1 MEYKNVN
8 SIILLESPW
17 YYVPLY
23 LWKLTIN
30 EKWPFWN
37 TCIKIPL
44 YPSCWRSEN
53 LVSHLSDSFIF
64 SCLLQGL
71 QCHYCQQNRWNPRGR
86 CRNRM
91 WSLLHW
97 EVRRWVSCNL
107 KAFQNYDISVHQT
120 KVVSA
125 IVVKVDKCDMYWK

>member
-1 MEYKNVN
+1 MEYKNIN

-64 SCLLQGL
+64 SVYYRACGATIVNRTDEIREEDVGTECGL
-71 QCHYCQQNRWNPRGR
+71 FYIEKFGD
-86 CRNRM
+86 
-91 WSLLHW
+91 
-97 EVRRWVSCNL
+97 E
-107 KAFQNYDISVHQT
+107 
-120 KVVSA
+120 
-125 IVVKVDKCDMYWK
+125 